1 MPIIIDSID
10 FACQCYSYIIGLLIY
25 MEFDINYIMIDTAV
39 FSLFGFALVIA
50 FIFKMVFFGGRREQD
65 KEKMGEARQN
75 GSKMQNGSGYKSNEK
90 K

>member
-1 MPIIIDSID
+1 
-10 FACQCYSYIIGLLIY
+10 